1 MKSVALRRPRLRST
15 RTASDEHVRA
25 CSASLRFCRRWP
37 NAGACNRQRRLA
49 HCTAPRRCALMGKHG
64 RAQKRSPSMWWVLAQ
79 THPQPMSCPSSEAA
93 EEAGK
98 ACLEDIVF
106 GEHVH
111 VHRRCS
117 VSRDNGRRNVAKT
130 HRGVDDLALMY
141 RLVPFA
147 SCVLSFAVNV
157 FALHDVI
164 VVSMLCVLPLCRTP
178 RAPRSD

>member
-25 CSASLRFCRRWP
+25 CSARSASVGDGQTP
-37 NAGACNRQRRLA
+37 GRQRRLA

-147 SCVLSFAVNV
+147 SCVLSFAVNL
-157 FALHDVI
+157 FALHAVI
-164 VVSMLCVLPLCRTP
+164 VVSMFCVALV
-178 RAPRSD
+178 